1 MNAKPSFLYLASL
14 TAFSFFTLKIAYDVF
29 TGWKS
34 EIPFQPRT
42 FSRRNG
48 TLCQNADFS
57 PQHKKAVWTMLT
69 DDENY
74 VISTL
79 KLGHS
84 LHKHTPDEFDM
95 VVMELATKPL
105 NDTVWGCLRQIGW
118 QRCVVDR
125 ISPLDEDATRRYIA
139 RFEDQFTK
147 LHLWDMTMYETLVY
161 LDSDTLTLRSIS
173 HLLHHKLGTKRIAV
187 SAQTWYG
194 KVEGFNMG
202 VFVIHPDAHE
212 YHRLLTLQQ
221 DPTLKFDT
229 KWAEQ
234 GFLNVV
240 YKDEWSDLG
249 FTNNALAWVSWQDH
263 AYWTRN
269 YPHINIIHFVGIK
282 PWICFPD
289 AFIQWLIAPSDY
301 YKNVCQVWRDTPS
314 QCYVTKKLFASESRT
329 VGVANHMSQI
339 LP

>member
-1 MNAKPSFLYLASL
+1 MPTMNARPSFLYLVSL
-14 TAFSFFTLKIAYDVF
+14 TTFACFTLKTAYDVF
-29 TGWKS
+29 AGLDMWKS
-34 EIPFQPRT
+34 AVLSHPRT

-48 TLCQNADFS
+48 ILCQNADFS

-74 VISTL
+74 MLSAL

-84 LHKHTPDEFDM
+84 LRKHTPDPFDM

-105 NDTVWGCLRQIGW
+105 NTTAWTCLRAVGW

-125 ISPLDEDATRRYIA
+125 ISPLDEAATQRYIH

-147 LHLWDMTMYETLVY
+147 LHLWDMTMYDTLVY
-161 LDSDTLTLRSIS
+161 LDSDTLALRSIS
-173 HLLHHKLGTKRIAV
+173 HLLHRKLGTKRIAV
-187 SAQTWYG
+187 AAQTWYG
-194 KVEGFNMG
+194 KIEGFNMG
-202 VFVIHPDAHE
+202 VFVIHPDTNE

-221 DPTLKFDT
+221 DPAITFDT

-240 YKDEWSDLG
+240 YKDQWSDLG
-249 FTNNALAWVSWQDH
+249 FKNNALVWVSWQDH

-269 YPHINIIHFVGIK
+269 YAHINIIHYVGMK
-282 PWICFPD
+282 PWICLPD
-289 AFIQWLIAPSDY
+289 AFIQWLIAPSAY
-301 YKNVCQVWRDTPS
+301 YSPVCKVWSDMPPKT
-314 QCYVTKKLFASESRT
+314 
-329 VGVANHMSQI
+329 
-339 LP
+339 

>member
-1 MNAKPSFLYLASL
+1 MHAKPSFFYLVSL
-14 TAFSFFTLKIAYDVF
+14 TTFSLFTLKIAYDVF

-34 EIPFQPRT
+34 TVPSQPRT

-48 TLCQNADFS
+48 TICQNADFS
-57 PQHKKAVWTMLT
+57 PHHNKAVWTMLT
-69 DDENY
+69 DDPHY
-74 VISTL
+74 VLSAL

-84 LHKHTPDEFDM
+84 IRTHTTELKFDM
-95 VVMELATKPL
+95 VAMELATKPL
-105 NDTVWGCLRQIGW
+105 GSAAWGCLHAVGW

-194 KVEGFNMG
+194 RVEGFNMG
-202 VFVIHPDAHE
+202 VFVIHPDTNE

-221 DPTLKFDT
+221 DPDIKFDT

-240 YKDEWSDLG
+240 YKDEWGDLG
-249 FTNNALAWVSWQDH
+249 FTNNALVWVSWQDH

-269 YPHINIIHFVGIK
+269 YAHINIIHYVGMK
-282 PWICFPD
+282 PWICLPD
-289 AFIQWLIAPSDY
+289 AFMQWLISHSAYYTPICKVWSDMPPQTCV
-301 YKNVCQVWRDTPS
+301 NLRV
-314 QCYVTKKLFASESRT
+314 L
-329 VGVANHMSQI
+329 
-339 LP
+339 